1 MCVCVCVSSNL
12 ADIIIYPYTTHA
24 LISSRG
30 FVNEP
35 KYFATGHLWLCPF
48 HPSLILYYHSFTTY
62 CTDCIYLI
70 SPPISHIISF
80 IHYILYRLYISDLS
94 THPSHYIIH
103 SLHTVQTV
111 SDLSTHPSHYIIHS
125 LHTVQT
131 VCDLSTHPSHY
142 IIHSLHTVQTVSDL
156 STHPSYILS
165 FIHYILHRPYLISLV
180 SLKENRVILNS

>member
-1 MCVCVCVSSNL
+1 MCVCVSSNL

-35 KYFATGHLWLCPF
+35 KYFTTGHLWLCPF
-48 HPSLILYYHSFTTY
+48 HPSL
-62 CTDCIYLI
+62 
-70 SPPISHIISF
+70 ISF

-111 SDLSTHPSHYIIHS
+111 S
-125 LHTVQT
+125 
-131 VCDLSTHPSHY
+131 DLSTHPSHY